1 MSPNADSSIRRA
13 IAGVM
18 AMETLVFGAFMTQPM
33 TPTTHI
39 VCTLVAV
46 LGAYTAW
53 MLHKAI
59 YPYDVG

>member
-1 MSPNADSSIRRA
+1 MSPHAADCVRKA
-13 IAGVM
+13 IAGIM
-18 AMETLVFGAFMTQPM
+18 LMETAVFAAFLTQPM

-53 MLHKAI
+53 MLHRAI